1 MVGIVEFIV
10 FVAIEVDFILFV
22 AIEVSVQIS

>member
-1 MVGIVEFIV
+1 MVGIVDFIV